1 MKDILIEGHCILTT
15 DAVADAVLTY
25 AKELLDAGATDIVE
39 FPSIHDGAP
48 SLCRMLLGSG
58 IPLATLEATTA
69 LASDVAGADLARA
82 EIERRT
88 AALVR

>member
-1 MKDILIEGHCILTT
+1 MKDILIEGHRILTT
-15 DAVADAVLTY
+15 DAVADAVLSY
-25 AKELLDAGATDIVE
+25 AKRLLETGSTDIVE

-48 SLCRMLLGSG
+48 SVCRMLLGSG

-69 LASDVAGADLARA
+69 LPVVIDGADRACA

-88 AALVR
+88 AAPAL